1 MITLSRGQHFNSK
14 KKGHP
19 GEFPKNSIAPEKEH
33 IGEHEEPDMVALE
46 AYKNS
51 IRELK

>member
-1 MITLSRGQHFNSK
+1 MSRGKHFNSR

-19 GEFPKNSIAPEKEH
+19 GDFPQNSTSPKKAH

-46 AYKNS
+46 AFKNR
-51 IRELK
+51 IKE